1 MVVNVSPETE
11 KQLAELAARNGKP
24 VPDFAGSLLEEKL
37 REVQP
42 GDSLNGTDDDI
53 DPDALARAVAQ
64 MINRTPEEIAAAQAR
79 AIQEFQ
85 PENQLPPGQTIFD
98 AVCGKWPGD
107 ETDEEV
113 YRALE
118 KLS

>member
-1 MVVNVSPETE
+1 MIVNVSPETE
-11 KQLAELAARNGKP
+11 KQLAELAARNGEP

-42 GDSLNGTDDDI
+42 GEGLNGTDDDV
-53 DPDALARAVAQ
+53 DPDALERAVAQ
-64 MINRTPEEIAAAQAR
+64 MINRTPEEIEQTRAR
-79 AIQEFQ
+79 LFQ
-85 PENQLPPGQTIFD
+85 QMEPPRPLPPGQTLFD
-98 AVCGKWPGD
+98 VICGKWPGD

-113 YRALE
+113 LRALE